1 MGEHVLKTLLLLL
14 LLLSHACKNA
24 QPRAHSRNHTQ
35 HTHARTHT
43 DVDGTLTAPRK
54 VVTPEMKQ
62 FIADLRTRVT
72 VGVVGGSDLSKV
84 RRVKRGCV

>member
-1 MGEHVLKTLLLLL
+1 MLEALLLLL
-14 LLLSHACKNA
+14 LLCKHA
-24 QPRAHSRNHTQ
+24 QPRAHSRNHAR
-35 HTHARTHT
+35 HTHAHIHT

>member
-1 MGEHVLKTLLLLL
+1 MQARTTTRPLTE
-14 LLLSHACKNA
+14 
-24 QPRAHSRNHTQ
+24 
-35 HTHARTHT
+35 HTHAHTHT

-84 RRVKRGCV
+84 RVVYNEAERVKRGCV